1 MEPYMTKLSLRAVMA
16 LALGTCVLPTSFA
29 QGAETAAT
37 PVAVQSGKATLSP
50 ENTHLQFVCAHR
62 RADKPDPRTGTFTK
76 FGGQAEVDAASKSL
90 KSLSLDIETNSV
102 STEFKKLT
110 DHLKGPDFFD
120 TREHPKASFK
130 STKVTA
136 GAKPG
141 EYTITGDL
149 TLHGVTKSIK
159 APATVSFSDGGF
171 TVNSKFAID
180 RSEFGMTNLT
190 ENVENTVSLTFIVGQ
205 KNKVLANAGN

>member
-1 MEPYMTKLSLRAVMA
+1 MKKLSLRAVMA
-16 LALGTCVLPTSFA
+16 LALGTCVLPLSFVD
-29 QGAETAAT
+29 GAEPAAS
-37 PVAVQSGKATLSP
+37 PVAIQSGKATLSP

-62 RADKPDPRTGTFTK
+62 RADKPDPRTGTFAK
-76 FGGQAEVDAASKSL
+76 FTGEAEVDAAAKSL
-90 KSLSLDIETNSV
+90 KSLNVDIDTNSV
-102 STEFKKLT
+102 STEFGKLT
-110 DHLKGPDFFD
+110 THLKSQDFFD

-141 EYTITGDL
+141 ECTITGDL

-159 APATVSFSDGGF
+159 APATVTFTDGGF
-171 TVNSKFAID
+171 TLNSKFAID
-180 RSEFGMTNLT
+180 RSEFGMTFGA
-190 ENVENTVSLTFIVGQ
+190 ENVENTVSLTVIVGQ